1 MLGFLTVEAASLP
14 AFGGGLRGGEGSGG
28 VPPRTRGALQPPK
41 RQLPPPLGPRRRQR
55 RSGRAA
61 RQEVTPEGY
70 CAPIPSGGGRGRGA
84 RGALRERRKIG
95 GRSSGVPPRGPLA
108 LSTPPWRG
116 AWRPR
121 AAHAPLRSLVSPPSP
136 RPRPIAPRGASA
148 RPRGALFQAKR
159 GAKQRTEAAGAPP
172 PSARLLR
179 DEALQRG
186 CGAWGG
192 CGLALLPL
200 PLAPPRRA
208 RTCGTRALPGSS
220 RRCRPPAARGP
231 PRAAPRRRCCR
242 ARRPSRAVGGAQAV
256 AARGLLRR
264 RGGGAGAARSAR
276 RVCPRRCAQ
285 LLRCTVPTLQDC
297 GAYF

>member
-14 AFGGGLRGGEGSGG
+14 AFGGGLRGGEGSEG
-28 VPPRTRGALQPPK
+28 VPRRAHVGPQAATATSAGAAAPTAAVRPRGEAGGDARGVLRPNPF
-41 RQLPPPLGPRRRQR
+41 G
-55 RSGRAA
+55 
-61 RQEVTPEGY
+61 
-70 CAPIPSGGGRGRGA
+70 GGGRGRGA

-186 CGAWGG
+186 CGAWEGVAWPSSPFPSPRPAEHAPAAHG
-192 CGLALLPL
+192 HCLVAAAAAARLRREGLHGQPHGAAVV
-200 PLAPPRRA
+200 APGAHRA
-208 RTCGTRALPGSS
+208 RW
-220 RRCRPPAARGP
+220 
-231 PRAAPRRRCCR
+231 
-242 ARRPSRAVGGAQAV
+242 GAHRQ
-256 AARGLLRR
+256 
-264 RGGGAGAARSAR
+264 
-276 RVCPRRCAQ
+276 
-285 LLRCTVPTLQDC
+285 
-297 GAYF
+297 